1 MTPSLFQ
8 AFRRV
13 AQNGEWRGRGCGKQ
27 KKGEG
32 REDEGYFT
40 LSPYPHHLAVVSCAH
55 FTWSVGSRSV
65 HTSKKGGRAKKK
77 RASEKGREEGGFGPT
92 FHLTLSLLSYSLEK
106 ANLFYTYV

>member
-1 MTPSLFQ
+1 M
-8 AFRRV
+8 

-40 LSPYPHHLAVVSCAH
+40 LSPYPHHLAVVSCSFYLARPHKLNTLSVARLSVSAH
-55 FTWSVGSRSV
+55 EQ
-65 HTSKKGGRAKKK
+65 KKGGWAKKN
-77 RASEKGREEGGFGPT
+77 RASEKGREEGGFGQT
-92 FHLTLSLLSYSLEK
+92 FLLTLSLLSYSLEQ